1 MPPAADTAAGE
12 ATLEAVVAALAAT
25 PGVRSAEP
33 LDRQAMSALL
43 EPWLGDALLGGDL
56 PLPRLVAVKIGTAA
70 PPAIA
75 ALQARLEPLG
85 SSAERRVG
93 KQCVSNC
100 RSRRAPYHLKQ
111 KHKIKA

>member
-1 MPPAADTAAGE
+1 MMTKLAERWDSGLAGALTVQIPPAADTAAGE

-56 PLPRLVAVKIGTAA
+56 RS
-70 PPAIA
+70 
-75 ALQARLEPLG
+75 E
-85 SSAERRVG
+85 ERRVG
-93 KQCVSNC
+93 KECVSTC
-100 RSRRAPYHLKQ
+100 RSRWSPCHSKKNQ
-111 KHKIKA
+111 NTI